1 MGETRVR
8 MNRWPAS
15 AKSQG
20 GVDAAE
26 NTKAEDNP
34 AFLQCMRE
42 GDEAAWEQFVQE
54 WGPRLYSYFKYN
66 LRSADEAEDA
76 LSETM
81 IAVIQAIRTFD
92 GNVTLAT
99 FVYSIAYR
107 KVADYWR
114 RLRVTSELTEWIP
127 TEGPDHTRIEVQEA
141 LAELS
146 DQAQQALLLRYY
158 VGLSVSEIAEV
169 LGRSY
174 KATESLLSRVR
185 RQFETAFLHGAEA

>member
-1 MGETRVR
+1 MGETHAR
-8 MNRWPAS
+8 MNCWPAP

-20 GVDAAE
+20 SVGAAE
-26 NTKAEDNP
+26 NKRTEEDM
-34 AFLQCMRE
+34 AFLQRLQE
-42 GDEAAWEQFVQE
+42 GDNAAWERFFEE
-54 WGPRLYSYFKYN
+54 WGSRLFSYFKYSLHN
-66 LRSADEAEDA
+66 ADEAEDA
-76 LSETM
+76 VGETM
-81 IAVIQAIRTFD
+81 VAVVQAIRTFD

-99 FVYSIAYR
+99 FIYSIAYR

-114 RLRVTSELTEWIP
+114 RLRVTSELTEWIS
-127 TEGPDHTRIEVQEA
+127 TEGPDHIRIEVHEA

-146 DQAQQALLLRYY
+146 EQARQALLLRYY

-185 RQFETAFLHGAEA
+185 RQFETAFLNGAGA